1 MQQDTLTT
9 QVGGDHYKDMPI
21 QPTEFIHANG
31 IGFIAG
37 NVIKYVCRHKAK
49 GGKQDLEKAA
59 HYLQMLIAMEY
70 PDKCEAFDGAKHDCP
85 RWQNG
90 CCDCEPKP
98 KSISNCQ
105 LCGEFRGHGHD
116 CEPKPQADSDGWIPW
131 GGGECPVADS
141 AKVIIKLRRGK
152 IEQHQADECDWLRR
166 DDKYDIV
173 AYKLA

>member
-1 MQQDTLTT
+1 MSDTLAT
-9 QVGGDHYKDMPI
+9 QVGGDHYREMKI

-49 GGKQDLEKAA
+49 GGKEDLEKAA

-70 PDKCEAFDGAKHDCP
+70 PEPTPETIFVTPGKWSDYDRCEAFKCAKADCP

-90 CCDCEPKP
+90 CCDCDPKP
-98 KSISNCQ
+98 K
-105 LCGEFRGHGHD
+105 D
-116 CEPKPQADSDGWIPW
+116 DDDGWIPW
-131 GGGECPVADS
+131 TGGDCPLYFK
-141 AKVIIKLRRGK
+141 AKVKARLRDGEVIPQFDDYYKAGSLDWSHRGRGRDII
-152 IEQHQADECDWLRR
+152 
-166 DDKYDIV
+166 